1 MKSRLS
7 AKIVDRSRALIGA
20 DVNPPMEPSMV
31 KLAEAAEPKV
41 GGGCR
46 GDFFRQR
53 LGIGTRR

>member
-1 MKSRLS
+1 MTSRLS

-41 GGGCR
+41 GGAAVAISSASA
-46 GDFFRQR
+46 
-53 LGIGTRR
+53 LA